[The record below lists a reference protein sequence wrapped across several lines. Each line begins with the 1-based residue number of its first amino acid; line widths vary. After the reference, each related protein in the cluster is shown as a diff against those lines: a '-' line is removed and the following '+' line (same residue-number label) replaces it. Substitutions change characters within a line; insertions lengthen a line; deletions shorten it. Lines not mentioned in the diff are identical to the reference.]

1 LPQALNLFER
11 SQLGVEWW
19 LLLTVEVLAQSLGSG
34 NCLISGSMRHRA
46 RALHLQGPVTA
57 EDSNPAALFK
67 TEALFSS
74 DDLQQGKASRCKGGR
89 TGSQEARVKLVKKTG
104 ETGGKLVKRAGEGN
118 RSRLR
123 KTGSER
129 VVGLTKNNNKNSNRK
144 RVKSSTES

>member
-1 LPQALNLFER
+1 
-11 SQLGVEWW
+11 
-19 LLLTVEVLAQSLGSG
+19 
-34 NCLISGSMRHRA
+34 MRHRA

-129 VVGLTKNNNKNSNRK
+129 VVGLTKNNNNRR
-144 RVKSSTES
+144 RVESSTESRSGKSSRLRSAFIVNL